1 MDLPEPTKLLISAI
15 KHSPNHLPSILRLS
29 EIYIQKKEFHKAIRL
44 LTDSQHNGASNSKLF
59 YLLSK
64 VFFLQEQWL
73 DARINIEKSLSQ
85 DSTSVTSLELAISI
99 YSKLEDHDQCVKYLE
114 LLLEEKHQAKDYFR
128 LSKLLKGEDHYARSV
143 SYLEEAAH
151 LDPKNEIFITTLL
164 NAYKDCL
171 KYPFLRLNYDD
182 LRQKGKRIIDQ
193 LILMDLNEASLTES
207 FSFLLYCMN

>member
-1 MDLPEPTKLLISAI
+1 M
-15 KHSPNHLPSILRLS
+15 
-29 EIYIQKKEFHKAIRL
+29 

-114 LLLEEKHQAKDYFR
+114 LLLEEKN
-128 LSKLLKGEDHYARSV
+128 
-143 SYLEEAAH
+143 
-151 LDPKNEIFITTLL
+151 PKQKTTLGSL
-164 NAYKDCL
+164 N
-171 KYPFLRLNYDD
+171 F
-182 LRQKGKRIIDQ
+182 
-193 LILMDLNEASLTES
+193 
-207 FSFLLYCMN
+207 

>member
-99 YSKLEDHDQCVKYLE
+99 YSKLE
-114 LLLEEKHQAKDYFR
+114 EEKEKLDEASREIETQGTLLWMSLTMIFLILLVALIVFR
-128 LSKLLKGEDHYARSV
+128 NARIQKKLKLQTE
-143 SYLEEAAH
+143 
-151 LDPKNEIFITTLL
+151 TLL
-164 NAYKDCL
+164 NEVQSKNKQVELAHSELSEKHKEIEDSIHYA
-171 KYPFLRLNYDD
+171 
-182 LRQKGKRIIDQ
+182 KRIQ
-193 LILMDLNEASLTES
+193 AAILPPSKLVERP
-207 FSFLLYCMN
+207 C